1 MPELDP
7 NSAALFDGLFGLPFT
22 PEESRVLVIPVPWE
36 ATCSYRAGTAGGP
49 AAVLEAS
56 RQVDL
61 LDRDTGRPYEAKIAM
76 LPIPGELRALSD
88 QARRRALPI
97 IEAGGAGDDPGRKQA
112 LTEVEDLCQRM
123 NLWVHDTVRQA
134 LEAGQLPAVLGGD
147 HSVSLGA
154 IAAVAEQHPELGVLH
169 LDAHADLRSAYEGF
183 RFSHASIM
191 RNVVEENPKVA
202 RLVQVGIRDYCDAE
216 DAFIRANPERIRSYF
231 DSDLRHLLFEGDS
244 WGRMVGRVVADL
256 PSQVYVSFDIDGLDP
271 SLCPHTGTPVPGG
284 LSFPEAVALLRGLV
298 ESGRR
303 IVGFDLTEV
312 APDPTGQSDWDANVG
327 ARLLYKMIGFALLC
341 NR

>member
-7 NSAALFDGLFGLPFT
+7 NSAAVFDGLFGLPFS
-22 PEESRVLVIPVPWE
+22 PEESRVLVVPVPWE
-36 ATCSYRAGTAGGP
+36 ATCSYRAGTAAGP

-61 LDRDTGRPYEAKIAM
+61 LDRDTGRPYQAKIAM
-76 LPIPGELRALSD
+76 LPIPTELRALSD
-88 QARRRALPI
+88 QACRRALPV
-97 IEAGGAGDDPGRKQA
+97 IEAGGAGDDPDRQQA
-112 LTEVEDLCQRM
+112 VVEVEGLCGRM
-123 NLWVHDTVRQA
+123 NSWVHDTVRGA

-154 IAAVAEQHPELGVLH
+154 IAAVAERHPDLGVLH

-191 RNVVEENPKVA
+191 RNVVETIPGVA

-216 DAFIRANPERIRSYF
+216 DAFIRANPERIRTYF
-231 DSDLRHLLFEGDS
+231 DSDLRHLLFEGGS
-244 WGRMVGRVVADL
+244 WGRLVGRMIADL
-256 PSQVYVSFDIDGLDP
+256 PSQVYLSFDIDGLDP

-284 LSFPEAVALLRGLV
+284 LSFAETVALLRGLV

-312 APDPTGQSDWDANVG
+312 APDAAGQSDWDANVA